1 MELWV
6 DARKREEGRR
16 VLRVRPM
23 QARAQVGGEKKKR
36 CVREEEELVWERAVL
51 ELMMMM
57 QEVERRR
64 RRRRRRVQVVQ
75 CARSADVMQLLQQ
88 VMELRQAENAR
99 ELSLDL

>member
-23 QARAQVGGEKKKR
+23 QARPQVGGEKKKR
-36 CVREEEELVWERAVL
+36 CVREEELERAVL

-57 QEVERRR
+57 QEVER